1 MMDVPELTQMMDVPE
16 MLGLRTPFMGTM
28 VPRAEFPQDILDQL
42 ELLRLPPQLFFQGT
56 DHLLIYPFPDGQPM
70 VTCLW
75 EPHGMIRHGDITIM

>member
-42 ELLRLPPQLFFQGT
+42 ELLRPPQQLFYQGT
-56 DHLLIYPFPDGQPM
+56 DLSLLHSFPDGRPL
-70 VTCLW
+70 VTCL
-75 EPHGMIRHGDITIM
+75 